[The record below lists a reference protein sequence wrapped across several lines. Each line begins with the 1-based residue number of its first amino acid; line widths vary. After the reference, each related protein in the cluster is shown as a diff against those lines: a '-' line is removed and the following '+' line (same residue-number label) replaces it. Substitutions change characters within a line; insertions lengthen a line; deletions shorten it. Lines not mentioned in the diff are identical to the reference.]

1 MKSVYLKFLLLI
13 GCFFIA
19 ASGWAQVKKV
29 SGTVTDESNNHLSGV
44 SIIIQ
49 GKTEGTQTI
58 ADGTYSIDV
67 APGDVL
73 NFSFVGYSSQ
83 KVKVENS
90 AIINVILHVSTDKL
104 GEVVVVGYGT
114 QNRSNVTTSI
124 SKLDNNVLASTPRA
138 NIGSALQGTISGLQV
153 VNATGQPGASPVII
167 LRGGASINNPGGP
180 LVVIDGVIR

>member
-1 MKSVYLKFLLLI
+1 MKSAFLKCLLFTA
-13 GCFFIA
+13 CFFIA

-29 SGTVTDESNNHLSGV
+29 SGKVTDESNNPLSGV

-67 APGDVL
+67 TPGDVL

-90 AIINVILHVSTDKL
+90 AIINMTLNFS
-104 GEVVVVGYGT
+104 
-114 QNRSNVTTSI
+114 QSRRNVTTSI
-124 SKLDNNVLASTPRA
+124 SKLDNNVLSSTPRA

-180 LVVIDGVIR
+180 LVGHLWCAGK